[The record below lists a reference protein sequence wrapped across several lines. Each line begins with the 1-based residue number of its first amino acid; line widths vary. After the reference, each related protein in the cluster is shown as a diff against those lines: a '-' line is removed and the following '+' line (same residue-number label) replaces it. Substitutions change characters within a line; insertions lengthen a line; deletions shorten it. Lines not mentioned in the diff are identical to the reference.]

1 MTEFIQGG
9 TAFVGLLFATILSG
23 LALWGRISKWMEER
37 ESQRE
42 ERFKQMVVDAISEHG
57 LIKEGANS
65 DVWPNG
71 SDNMPDFLRV
81 LWESLEAT
89 QAGLHALRVRVD
101 SEHDLDLDPEYPR
114 SLDD

>member
-1 MTEFIQGG
+1 MGFIEGG
-9 TAFVGLLFATILSG
+9 IAFFGLLFATVLSF
-23 LALWGRISKWMEER
+23 LALWTRASKWWERKESER
-37 ESQRE
+37 EQ
-42 ERFKQMVVDAISEHG
+42 RFKEMVVEAISEHG

-89 QAGLHALRVRVD
+89 QAGLHALHKRVSD
-101 SEHDLDLDPEYPR
+101 EHEPTVEPKYPR
-114 SLDD
+114 SLDN

>member
-9 TAFVGLLFATILSG
+9 TAFLGLLFATVLSA
-23 LALWGRISKWMEER
+23 LALWSRAAKWWER
-37 ESQRE
+37 KETDRE
-42 ERFKQMVVDAISEHG
+42 KRFKEIVVEAISEHG

-89 QAGLHALRVRVD
+89 QAGLHDLHKRVSD
-101 SEHDLDLDPEYPR
+101 EHEPDLEPKYPR
-114 SLDD
+114 PLDD